1 MQDDDDVF
9 SGQAT
14 GVGTEGGEQINDV
27 ENLSDDMSDAGWDT
41 DLEIE
46 GSVFQSLIVPTS

>member
-1 MQDDDDVF
+1 MN
-9 SGQAT
+9 SEQAT
-14 GVGTEGGEQINDV
+14 GVGTEREQGNDV

-46 GSVFQSLIVPTS
+46 GTISRDVFLYSLALQQL